1 MLSILKKKKKNCIH
15 PITLNILP
23 QVLKT
28 GYSIENQTDRTRERS
43 RVLEGTT
50 LDWFGL

>member
-1 MLSILKKKKKNCIH
+1 MLSIFKKKERKKELHTPSLSEH
-15 PITLNILP
+15 PAS
-23 QVLKT
+23 